1 MTQYEL
7 DTPAELHALNA
18 GLRSLEARVSEVHTR
33 VVNAEGRISSVEAD
47 LKAANTIQEHL
58 VSQLATLSDRIE
70 AGHDVLHKHVQDEQA
85 HWAYVIENDRK
96 QGRQSTIA
104 MLGVYVTLAVG
115 VLGVL
120 VALFGKG

>member
-1 MTQYEL
+1 MTDL
-7 DTPAELHALNA
+7 DTPSELRALNA
-18 GLRSLEARVSEVHTR
+18 GLRSLESRVSEVHAR

-70 AGHDVLHKHVQDEQA
+70 SGHEVLYKHVQDEQA
-85 HWAYVIENDRK
+85 HWAYVVENDRK
-96 QGRQSTIA
+96 QGRQNTIA